1 MTGFSACKGGDSA
14 PGLRDWVATT
24 ERMLGLRPMPPEP
37 EPQTLAFLITDIEG
51 STRYVGAGSATDER
65 GSGAPRRDPARR
77 SGKLERAQ
85 GKRDAQR
92 GKELLSATYATF
104 SEGFTTP
111 DLVDAATLL
120 ENVPH
125 DGPGDRR

>member
-51 STRYVGAGSATDER
+51 STRYVGAGSEGRTICGKHVFFDPTRFGRDE
-65 GSGAPRRDPARR
+65 
-77 SGKLERAQ
+77 
-85 GKRDAQR
+85 
-92 GKELLSATYATF
+92 
-104 SEGFTTP
+104 
-111 DLVDAATLL
+111 
-120 ENVPH
+120 
-125 DGPGDRR
+125 